1 MGIDVVDGDGTA
13 DPLRGVLAECCG
25 SSQGHAAVVCRMPMQ
40 VAALARLLLA
50 AVMLGTGSAARKF
63 ACTGADGSWRTA
75 AGAAIDCMNISYA
88 REPACA
94 AVIHIAGMLRTSP
107 SRWHLLHAVRGN

>member
-1 MGIDVVDGDGTA
+1 MVDGDGTA

-50 AVMLGTGSAARKF
+50 AVMLGTGSAARKL